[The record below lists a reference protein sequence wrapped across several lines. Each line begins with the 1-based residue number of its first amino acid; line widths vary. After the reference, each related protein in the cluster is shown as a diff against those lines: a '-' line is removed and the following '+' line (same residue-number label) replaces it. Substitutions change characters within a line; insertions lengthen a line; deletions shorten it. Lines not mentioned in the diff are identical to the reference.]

1 MSEQMS
7 SVDVAGKR
15 LRLPADA
22 SPSEAAAI
30 SAAVGA
36 HIRDQQ
42 TAAAA
47 AAETDDE
54 EDTDDWAG
62 HRFAFAGRLDAVGLG
77 ARRVPSTVPTDRWSA
92 AGRTDRY

>member
-7 SVDVAGKR
+7 SVDVEGQR
-15 LRLPADA
+15 VRLPADA
-22 SPSEAAAI
+22 NPSEAAAI
-30 SAAVGA
+30 TAAVGA

-42 TAAAA
+42 AVAAAA
-47 AAETDDE
+47 DEDE

-62 HRFAFAGRLDAVGLG
+62 HRFAFAGRLDAVGVG
-77 ARRVPSTVPTDRWSA
+77 SRRVPRSVPTDRWNA

>member
-7 SVDVAGKR
+7 SVDIEGRR
-15 LRLPADA
+15 LQLPADA

-30 SAAVGA
+30 SAAMGA

-42 TAAAA
+42 VAAATAAAA
-47 AAETDDE
+47 DE
-54 EDTDDWAG
+54 DTDTDDWDG
-62 HRFAFAGRLDAVGLG
+62 ERFAFAGRLEAVGLEAG
-77 ARRVPSTVPTDRWSA
+77 RVPRSVPTDRWSA